1 MGYSSWKA
9 LQFHESYLFGWEMKK
24 KAGQEDE
31 AKLSYS
37 PHGNTI
43 LGNGF
48 STLKNRLQSMQLK
61 ISFKYYKRGHNFQQL
76 FKVVPDINDS
86 EK

>member
-48 STLKNRLQSMQLK
+48 STLKNRLQ
-61 ISFKYYKRGHNFQQL
+61 
-76 FKVVPDINDS
+76 
-86 EK
+86 